1 MDQSGFR
8 TEQVAAHRS
17 RSISAGPSR
26 SRDDERSVTPPSS
39 PGSSSCSLEV
49 NSDSQAP
56 ILRKKRVKKAKRVR
70 RKKEVVVEDAK
81 VRIGRFFLT
90 VTCFAPF
97 YFLWTMRMNDIIDE
111 LGGLQFLLYLLP
123 IGCVLL
129 AATRE
134 TLNIHSISFLYP
146 VLSFGTGIVGGC
158 YSYKAMKDQ
167 QVLRLLAICFHG
179 IIAGRLRTLSESSP
193 KKLDEVN
200 HFGGFVFWLL
210 MGEVCCMLYRNFLQ
224 ELSAAAVAYGLV
236 TVVPLIAAAAPAI
249 IISTWCKC
257 VGVERPSSTNTN
269 ASIISRCYEAVAWVI
284 SAFTPLIIAGST
296 FLWTLYVM
304 LPMVWERMLFVAPWG
319 VLLEIGSVVSC
330 GYVFFSF
337 FFFLLSFKIT
347 YRSIKLSNENRKGAK
362 SLFYL
367 ESPLDRRRLNHAAA
381 VFVGDR

>member
-1 MDQSGFR
+1 MDRMEGFR
-8 TEQVAAHRS
+8 TEKVAPLRS
-17 RSISAGPSR
+17 QSISAAR
-26 SRDDERSVTPPSS
+26 SRDDDRSATPPSS
-39 PGSSSCSLEV
+39 PGSSSCGSLEIA
-49 NSDSQAP
+49 SDGQAP
-56 ILRKKRVKKAKRVR
+56 LRQEKVKRVKKTKRVR
-70 RKKEVVVEDAK
+70 RKREVVVEDAK

-90 VTCFAPF
+90 VSCFAPF
-97 YFLWTMRMNDIIDE
+97 YFLWTMRGMNEVVEE

-146 VLSFGTGIVGGC
+146 LLSFGTGIVGGC
-158 YSYKAMKDQ
+158 YSYQAMKDQ

-179 IIAGRLRTLSESSP
+179 IIAGRLRTLSERSP
-193 KKLDEVN
+193 KNFDVN

-210 MGEVCCMLYRNFLQ
+210 MGEVCCMLYRNILQ

-236 TVVPLIAAAAPAI
+236 TVVPLIAAAAPAL

-257 VGVERPSSTNTN
+257 VGVERPSSTNAN
-269 ASIISRCYEAVAWVI
+269 SSILKRCYEAVAWVI

-330 GYVFFSF
+330 G
-337 FFFLLSFKIT
+337 
-347 YRSIKLSNENRKGAK
+347 KGAK